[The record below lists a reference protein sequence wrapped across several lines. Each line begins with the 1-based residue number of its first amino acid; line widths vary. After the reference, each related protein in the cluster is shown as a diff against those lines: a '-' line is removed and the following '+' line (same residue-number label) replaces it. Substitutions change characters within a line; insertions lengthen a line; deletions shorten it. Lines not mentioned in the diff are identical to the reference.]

1 MTRQVIYYKLFAALR
16 TLYTADE
23 AAAIAERYCQDVA
36 GFGRFDLSLNPS
48 VDVDDIS
55 EVGFE
60 GDLAR
65 LAAGEPVQYVIGW
78 TDFCDLRLWVRPGVL
93 IPRPETEELVA
104 MIVADNELAE
114 PRILDIGTGSGAIA
128 VSLAHK
134 ISGARVEAMDLSTEA
149 LEVAHFNAR
158 SHGLN
163 VELFQEDVFEFEPEP
178 ESLDVVVSNPPYIP
192 ASESAQMWTN
202 VVDYE
207 PSMAL
212 FVPDDKPIVFYE
224 RIADVASVA
233 LVSGGRLYF
242 EVHENFAPQVAE
254 AVRQRGFVDVEVV
267 ADINSKP
274 RMLRCRKA

>member
-192 ASESAQMWTN
+192 ASESAKMWTN

-242 EVHENFAPQVAE
+242 EVHENFAHQVAE